1 MLVTIER
8 ATFLVPRAPYI
19 FSAFNAFL
27 GLLVVG
33 VAIEFK
39 AGDGQG
45 WFILMTTL
53 VFSCVGMVHGVFV
66 KYKAKFSV
74 QYEINS
80 IILGYLLLAVAMGGG
95 AALLAADVSGA
106 SHKRLIV
113 LIIYE
118 LSILLP
124 LWFGAKRRFSGLGY
138 YQAVRTG
145 EWKKKFKGAVDF
157 DRYIVM
163 PDRSAALSPERSPLA
178 SVWMWAPVTV
188 NVPLLFQIYTGS
200 KNNAIFLAVPL
211 LVGAFAYLSLKVL
224 GPKIAN
230 LYVLRQY
237 EKQTSRRFV
246 NADYEKIQELRRTFF
261 LSRWLMKDYRP
272 AAKQ

>member
-1 MLVTIER
+1 
-8 ATFLVPRAPYI
+8 
-19 FSAFNAFL
+19 
-27 GLLVVG
+27 
-33 VAIEFK
+33 
-39 AGDGQG
+39 
-45 WFILMTTL
+45 
-53 VFSCVGMVHGVFV
+53 
-66 KYKAKFSV
+66 
-74 QYEINS
+74 
-80 IILGYLLLAVAMGGG
+80 
-95 AALLAADVSGA
+95 
-106 SHKRLIV
+106 
-113 LIIYE
+113 
-118 LSILLP
+118 
-124 LWFGAKRRFSGLGY
+124 
-138 YQAVRTG
+138 
-145 EWKKKFKGAVDF
+145 
-157 DRYIVM
+157 
-163 PDRSAALSPERSPLA
+163 
-178 SVWMWAPVTV
+178 MWAPVTV